1 MERPPRRAEE
11 LLMLSSAG
19 RRLADLVAASATP
32 LRYEVVRHLLRVS
45 EETMTETLEEV
56 VGLSLVKRGPD
67 PFTYVSYDEQ
77 TRDEI
82 VEHMQ
87 PERRD
92 KLRAQIESASR
103 RVFE

>member
-1 MERPPRRAEE
+1 MDRRPRRAED

-19 RRLADLVAASATP
+19 RRLADLVAASAAP

-56 VGLSLVKRGPD
+56 VGLELVKRGPD
-67 PFTYVSYDEQ
+67 PFTYISYDEQ
-77 TRDEI
+77 TRREI
-82 VEHMQ
+82 MEHMQ
-87 PERRD
+87 PERQAR
-92 KLRAQIESASR
+92 LRAQIENASR